1 MKIKDFSLKTRLLAA
16 NFLMIFIPVCLLL
29 LVGGILLAGVRLT
42 GSAKLGEL
50 SMLWPEKGPALSVQ
64 YAASSL
70 RLKMDKE
77 KEPPLLDLLED
88 CRILETQGI
97 NTLILKD
104 DKLVYITP
112 GIDSVAMQGNIMA
125 LVGAHRS
132 LLNIDDHD
140 FTFYY
145 KAQQNNLTAMAVG
158 KMPSSKKNRLVEEYL
173 EGLVLL
179 MFVVAVGL
187 IILLG
192 VYLSRLL
199 SKQIIEPL
207 SVLRKAT
214 SEVQVGNLDTPMKI
228 ESKDELGETC
238 LAFGSMR
245 IELKG
250 ARDKQEKY
258 EQNRK
263 ELIADISHD
272 LSTPLTSLKGYA
284 SGILDGI
291 ASTPEKRQHYVQMI
305 YNNACSMEKL
315 VESLFLFSKFD
326 LGQIPFHLEKVSIY
340 DYFKDFTEENQDLF
354 ASRGMQL
361 ELAVAAFHPLVSLD
375 RLQFQ
380 RVVDNLLANSLKY
393 KKGDSVHVR
402 ISLAKLSDKIQ
413 VNFSDDGMGV
423 QEEELPKLFDSFYR
437 TDAARTNVVQ
447 GSGLGLAIVKQ
458 IIIGM
463 HGNIWAQTTP
473 GGGLTICFS
482 LPIARE
488 VKHAE
493 NIDH

>member
-1 MKIKDFSLKTRLLAA
+1 
-16 NFLMIFIPVCLLL
+16 
-29 LVGGILLAGVRLT
+29 
-42 GSAKLGEL
+42 
-50 SMLWPEKGPALSVQ
+50 
-64 YAASSL
+64 
-70 RLKMDKE
+70 
-77 KEPPLLDLLED
+77 
-88 CRILETQGI
+88 
-97 NTLILKD
+97 
-104 DKLVYITP
+104 
-112 GIDSVAMQGNIMA
+112 
-125 LVGAHRS
+125 
-132 LLNIDDHD
+132 
-140 FTFYY
+140 
-145 KAQQNNLTAMAVG
+145 
-158 KMPSSKKNRLVEEYL
+158 
-173 EGLVLL
+173 
-179 MFVVAVGL
+179 
-187 IILLG
+187 
-192 VYLSRLL
+192 
-199 SKQIIEPL
+199 
-207 SVLRKAT
+207 
-214 SEVQVGNLDTPMKI
+214 
-228 ESKDELGETC
+228 
-238 LAFGSMR
+238 
-245 IELKG
+245 
-250 ARDKQEKY
+250 
-258 EQNRK
+258 
-263 ELIADISHD
+263 
-272 LSTPLTSLKGYA
+272 
-284 SGILDGI
+284 
-291 ASTPEKRQHYVQMI
+291 
-305 YNNACSMEKL
+305 MEKL

-493 NIDH
+493 NINH